1 MTASDWE
8 NPSKSAIPWKESTDM
23 SLWSRYVSVSSVDAA
38 LLVMREADGPSCPVA
53 GGTDLLLELQQGLH
67 PPLHTLV
74 DISAIPELRSIEMRG
89 EVLFLGAAVPIRD
102 VPANPLVREHARAIA
117 KACDM
122 MGGPQVRTSATLG
135 GNVARALPAADG
147 TTALVA
153 MGPHAEIADS
163 HGRRLVPLL
172 DLYRGPGQS
181 ALAAGREIL
190 VGFHIP
196 ARRPGQ
202 SSDFG
207 RIMRPQGVALPILN
221 AAVWLERQEERIHD
235 IRIVVAP
242 AGPVPVRAVE
252 LENALRGRTFDERSV
267 EAMLLMTRTSLRLR
281 TSPQRATADYRYL
294 LSEVLL
300 RDIVMKAWESAGM
313 VEMAA

>member
-1 MTASDWE
+1 
-8 NPSKSAIPWKESTDM
+8 
-23 SLWSRYVSVSSVDAA
+23 
-38 LLVMREADGPSCPVA
+38 MREADGPSFPVA

-67 PPLHTLV
+67 PPVHTLV

-89 EVLFLGAAVPIRD
+89 EDLFLGAAVPVRE
-102 VPANPLVREHARAIA
+102 VPSNRLVREHARAVA
-117 KACDM
+117 MACDV

-153 MGPHAEIADS
+153 MAAHVEIADS
-163 HGRRLVPLL
+163 SGRRLVPLL
-172 DLYRGPGQS
+172 DLYRGPGES
-181 ALAAGREIL
+181 TLAAGQEIL

-202 SSDFG
+202 SSAFD

-221 AAVWLERQEERIHD
+221 AAVWLERRGECITD

-252 LENALRGRTFDERSV
+252 LESALRGRSFNDRSA
-267 EAMLLMTRTSLRLR
+267 EAMLRMIRTSLRLR

-300 RDIVMKAWESAGM
+300 QGIVARAWESAGM

>member
-1 MTASDWE
+1 
-8 NPSKSAIPWKESTDM
+8 M
-23 SLWSRYVSVSSVDAA
+23 SLWSRYIPVSSVDAA
-38 LLVMREADGPSCPVA
+38 LLVMGEADGPACPIA
-53 GGTDLLLELQQGLH
+53 GGTDLLLELQQGLR
-67 PPLHTLV
+67 PPVHTLV
-74 DISAIPELRSIEMRG
+74 DVSAIPELRSIEMRG
-89 EVLFLGAAVPIRD
+89 EVLFIGAAVPVRE
-102 VPANPLVREHARAIA
+102 VPANHLVCEHARAIA

-153 MGPHAEIADS
+153 MGAEAEIADS
-163 HGRRLVPLL
+163 RGRRLVPLL
-172 DLYRGPGQS
+172 DLYRGPGES
-181 ALAAGREIL
+181 TLAAGREIL

-202 SSDFG
+202 SSAFD

-221 AAVWLERQEERIHD
+221 AAVWLERRGESIHD
-235 IRIVVAP
+235 IRIVVGP
-242 AGPVPVRAVE
+242 AGPVPVRAAE
-252 LENALRGRTFDERSV
+252 LENALRGRSFNDRSA
-267 EAMLLMTRTSLRLR
+267 EAMLRIVRTSLRLR

-300 RDIVMKAWESAGM
+300 RDIVAKAWENAGM

>member
-1 MTASDWE
+1 
-8 NPSKSAIPWKESTDM
+8 M
-23 SLWSRYVSVSSVDAA
+23 SLWSRYIPASSVDAA
-38 LLVMREADGPSCPVA
+38 LLVMREADGPACPIA

-67 PPLHTLV
+67 PPVHTLV

-89 EVLFLGAAVPIRD
+89 AFLFIGAAVPVRE
-102 VPANPLVREHARAIA
+102 VHAHPLVGEHARAVE

-153 MGPHAEIADS
+153 MGAEAEIADS
-163 HGRRLVPLL
+163 RGRRLVPLL
-172 DLYRGPGQS
+172 DLYRGPGES
-181 ALAAGREIL
+181 TLAAGREIL

-202 SSDFG
+202 SSDFD

-221 AAVWLERQEERIHD
+221 AAVWLERRGEYIHD
-235 IRIVVAP
+235 IRMAVGP
-242 AGPVPVRAVE
+242 SGPVPVRALE
-252 LENALRGRTFDERSV
+252 LEDALRGKSFNDRNAET
-267 EAMLLMTRTSLRLR
+267 MLRLIRTSVRLR

-294 LSEVLL
+294 MSEVLL
-300 RDIVMKAWESAGM
+300 RDIVARAWEHAGT